1 MVIDYLSYEEKKWVR
16 KSWVRKSWVR
26 KSWVRKAQAYASA
39 LLWTLTGTT
48 MANTSYQRIAKA
60 YIAKK
65 K

>member
-1 MVIDYLSYEEKKWVR
+1 MVMDYPRNEEKKNGSQKMGR
-16 KSWVRKSWVR
+16 KV
-26 KSWVRKAQAYASA
+26 QAYASA

-48 MANTSYQRIAKA
+48 MANTSYRRIAKA